1 MDGLQGMARLKEL
14 ELNIDCRQIAVPCS
28 SSLQK
33 LVINGKTNG
42 FNFYG
47 GLAQSLPNTTELCI
61 NTEDETWND
70 DCLRAICT
78 TMTNIRRLT
87 IYHAIGES
95 VTDMSYRYIGNL
107 RQLEYF
113 CLKTD
118 PTAFVY
124 GLAPNDLNFSNW
136 VSLVWAS
143 EIHLSGFHKI
153 DQNQLLCFLKNP
165 KLRRLTLELCVL
177 EDDARKL
184 LREHEM
190 TVPRPLP
197 HIACDGWR

>member
-1 MDGLQGMARLKEL
+1 
-14 ELNIDCRQIAVPCS
+14 
-28 SSLQK
+28 
-33 LVINGKTNG
+33 
-42 FNFYG
+42 
-47 GLAQSLPNTTELCI
+47 
-61 NTEDETWND
+61 
-70 DCLRAICT
+70 
-78 TMTNIRRLT
+78 MTNIRRLT

-143 EIHLSGFHKI
+143 EIHLSGFHKVYF
-153 DQNQLLCFLKNP
+153 DCF
-165 KLRRLTLELCVL
+165 
-177 EDDARKL
+177 
-184 LREHEM
+184 M
-190 TVPRPLP
+190 
-197 HIACDGWR
+197 